1 MVNDTEPRLPP
12 HEEPA
17 IAASDAEA
25 APIQPGGPSPGAPAV
40 PVGEDPAAA
49 RRERDEFRD
58 LLLRKTAEF
67 DNYRKRVE
75 RERREQASLAA
86 ADVLTELLPL
96 VDNLERA
103 LASIPDEGAASAYKR
118 GVELIH
124 KQLVELLT
132 RRGVTVIDPLGE
144 LFDPNLH
151 EAVTREPAGGRR
163 DGEVVEVLG
172 RGYRLGDRLL
182 RAALVKVA
190 AA

>member
-1 MVNDTEPRLPP
+1 MVNDSEPRLPP

-17 IAASDAEA
+17 VATSDAEA
-25 APIQPGGPSPGAPAV
+25 APIRAGSPSPGASAV
-40 PVGEDPAAA
+40 PVSEDPAAT

-103 LASIPDEGAASAYKR
+103 LASIPDEGSASAYKR

-124 KQLVELLT
+124 RQLVELLT

-151 EAVTREPAGGRR
+151 EAVTREPADGRR